1 MLSNQGM
8 PLGGMGSTGLNSGV
22 SNSSNGSLSSTVNIQ
37 MRKRG
42 RGGSVDSVRQQSV
55 REDSTEIDDNDNNA
69 FDGDDADDAAA
80 RKRRRNTEAARRSR
94 LRKVQKI
101 ETLDFSVR
109 VLQSEK
115 KELEV
120 RVAVLENEKAT
131 LLSRQKDLMERVATL
146 EQHLHEAHQAMLKM
160 NSMK

>member
-22 SNSSNGSLSSTVNIQ
+22 SNSSNGSLSSTGSLTALGSSGSISGEVQPRDSSNSSSNNTTTTTTTTRGLSNLNSTVNIQ

-94 LRKVQKI
+94 LRK
-101 ETLDFSVR
+101 
-109 VLQSEK
+109 
-115 KELEV
+115 
-120 RVAVLENEKAT
+120 
-131 LLSRQKDLMERVATL
+131 
-146 EQHLHEAHQAMLKM
+146 
-160 NSMK
+160 